1 MDADG
6 VVVIKT
12 ALETNSIDK
21 QIKLLEDKLEGL
33 VEEYQALEKA
43 KPFEGQTNELIKLG
57 KEIDGTRKQLSKL
70 AATKEEMNQSGFAN
84 IQNSIDKVGDSVKNV
99 TRKMS
104 RWAMAVF
111 GLRSAYMMVR
121 NAIST
126 IASNDQQLA
135 ADIEYIK
142 NVLAYSLEPIVRT
155 IVNLAK
161 QLLAYVGYII
171 KAWTGYDIFANAN
184 KNLKSANKS
193 AQELKRTMAGFD
205 EMNVLQ
211 DNQSNSGGG
220 AGAMP
225 KMEDVPIPGWVEWIG
240 KHGKEILA
248 IFSGIAAALIAIK
261 VGVKGIKALGI
272 GIFVTGIV
280 HAIQS
285 LLAYLDDPS
294 WENFGKIIEG
304 VGIAV
309 LGLAL
314 VFGSVPLAV
323 AGAIAL
329 ILGLLIHFWDDI
341 KKFINN
347 ILQAIYDFGDNA
359 MKFLSDK
366 FGIFGVMLGNVV
378 NTAVGVVTSA
388 IEMILDVF
396 DGLFTGVKD
405 IFDGIITVFR
415 DGLGKGLIQ
424 IGKGIVNTLIGIL
437 NGLIDGVNLILSPLR
452 AAIVG
457 IGFITGQDWS
467 MDDIK
472 IPRIPKLATGA
483 IVNNPGQ
490 GVMMGNYIAGERGS
504 EAVLPLDDF
513 TMDRLGMAIA
523 RHMSIN
529 NDNKIYLNARQIARQ
544 MNITN
549 NETDFAYNR

>member
-12 ALETNSIDK
+12 ILDNSDFDKDVKDLETKGS
-21 QIKLLEDKLEGL
+21 
-33 VEEYQALEKA
+33 
-43 KPFEGQTNELIKLG
+43 
-57 KEIDGTRKQLSKL
+57 
-70 AATKEEMNQSGFAN
+70 
-84 IQNSIDKVGDSVKNV
+84 KVGDKIKSSLNSALKRATGLGKGLGNSFLKIISIVGKLS
-99 TRKMS
+99 TKILGMGLLMS
-104 RWAMAVF
+104 GLVAGVGLLSMAF
-111 GLRSAYMMVR
+111 KEAGKDEQLRA
-121 NAIST
+121 NL
-126 IASNDQQLA
+126 D
-135 ADIEYIK
+135 YIK
-142 NVLAYSLEPIVRT
+142 YMLTTALQPVIAKIVGFVKSLVDLLYRVLMYVR
-155 IVNLAK
+155 
-161 QLLAYVGYII
+161 YII
-171 KAWTGYDIFANAN
+171 NAWTGYDIFGKASLDGYNKGLKDAN
-184 KNLKSANKS
+184 KNAK
-193 AQELKRTMAGFD
+193 ELKRTLAGFD
-205 EMNVLQ
+205 EMNTLQ
-211 DNQSNSGGG
+211 DNSQSGAGASAG

-248 IFSGIAAALIAIK
+248 IFSGIAAALVAIK
-261 VGVKGIKALGI
+261 LGVKGIKALGI

-285 LLAYLDDPS
+285 LLAYLDNPS

-366 FGIFGVMLGNVV
+366 FGIFGTMLGTVV

-396 DGLFTGVKD
+396 DGLFTGVKG
-405 IFDGIITVFR
+405 IFDGIIMIFKG
-415 DGLGKGLIQ
+415 DFKNGLIS
-424 IGKGIVNTLIGIL
+424 IGKGIVNALIGIL

-457 IGFITGQDWS
+457 IGFISGQNWS

-523 RHMSIN
+523 RHMNIN